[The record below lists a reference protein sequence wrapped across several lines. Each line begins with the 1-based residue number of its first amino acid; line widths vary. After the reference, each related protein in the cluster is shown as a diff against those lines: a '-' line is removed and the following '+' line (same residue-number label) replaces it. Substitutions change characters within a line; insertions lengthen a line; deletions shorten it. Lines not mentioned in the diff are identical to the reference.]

1 MSLSL
6 QQVPQG
12 SQARRL
18 GKLWGVTQVDRGP
31 DDANTRSIN
40 MLHCYRDLRA
50 CTPEKKSFAKKCI
63 SCIVG
68 TLITYFMQLK

>member
-50 CTPEKKSFAKKCI
+50 CTPEKNVLEKNAFPA
-63 SCIVG
+63 
-68 TLITYFMQLK
+68 L